1 MKLAPDAPDID
12 AVFAAL
18 AHPTRRAIL
27 TRLMRGEAMVME
39 LAEPFDL
46 TQPAISH
53 HLKVLEGA
61 GLITRRI
68 DGTKRP
74 CRLSPR
80 GVATVDQWLERL
92 REALSANYDRLEAL
106 LAGTTKQDQD
116 QDET

>member
-1 MKLAPDAPDID
+1 MLPAQSAPDVD

-27 TRLMRGEAMVME
+27 ARLVQGEAMVME
-39 LAEPFDL
+39 LAEPFDM
-46 TQPAISH
+46 TQPAVSH

-74 CRLSPR
+74 CRLAPA
-80 GVATVDQWLERL
+80 GVATVDQWLDML
-92 REALSANYDRLEAL
+92 RDALAANYDRLEAL
-106 LAGTTKQDQD
+106 LTKPNPHDQD
-116 QDET
+116 QE

>member
-1 MKLAPDAPDID
+1 MKIAPDAPDID

-27 TRLMRGEAMVME
+27 TRLTRGEAKVME
-39 LAEPFDL
+39 LAEPFEL
-46 TQPAISH
+46 TQPAVSH

-61 GLITRRI
+61 GLITRRV

-80 GVATVDQWLERL
+80 GVATVDLWLDQL
-92 REALSANYDRLEAL
+92 RGALTANYDRLEAL
-106 LAGTTKQDQD
+106 LAGPPTSNEDD
-116 QDET
+116 R